1 MSSSNFSC
9 ILSISLTFFILLLN
23 KVNSAETTSFSI
35 TKFVPDQ
42 KNLIF
47 QGDAKTTSTGKL
59 ELTKAVKNSIGR
71 ALYSAPIHIW
81 DSKTGS
87 VANFQTTFTFTI
99 TAPNTYNVADGLAF
113 FIAPIDTKPK
123 SIHHG
128 GYLGVFDSKTYK
140 KSIQT
145 VAVEIDTFYNAQW
158 DPNPGNISSTGRHIG
173 IDVNSIKSISTVPW
187 SLENN
192 KKANVAIGF
201 NGATNVLS
209 VDVEYPLIRHYTLSH
224 VVPLKDVVPEWV
236 RIGFSAATGAQYAAH
251 DILSWSFDSK
261 LNLGFENNINA
272 NVSSSTQAA

>member
-47 QGDAKTTSTGKL
+47 QGDAKTASTGKL
-59 ELTKAVKNSIGR
+59 ELSKAVKNSI
-71 ALYSAPIHIW
+71 
-81 DSKTGS
+81 
-87 VANFQTTFTFTI
+87 
-99 TAPNTYNVADGLAF
+99 DGLAF

-236 RIGFSAATGAQYAAH
+236 RIGFSAATGAEYAAH